1 MQKTIKN
8 NVTVSG
14 IGLHT
19 GKDNTVTLS
28 PAKPDSGI
36 TFIHKGNRIKL
47 DHTIAFGDYLNSYI
61 MLDGHKVYT
70 VEHLIAAIFGLGIDN
85 IDIKIDGDEVP
96 ILDGSCKGWIDTIA
110 DNTEVLYDHPV
121 KSLKIDAPVKVELK
135 DSFAAAFPSD
145 HLRIT
150 YVANYGDGTMSYD
163 NAITPEVFI
172 NDIANARTFGFER
185 DIEYMRSQGLI
196 KGGSLDC
203 AVIIYKDGTQ
213 SSPDRLP
220 DEKIR
225 HKVLDFIG
233 DMGLLGTQLKG
244 HFVIYKGGHA
254 LHGIL
259 RNQII
264 NTL

>member
-8 NVTVSG
+8 NVTISG

-19 GKDNTVTLS
+19 GKDSTVTLS

-36 TFIHKGNRIKL
+36 TFIHNGSRIRL
-47 DHTIAFGDYLNSYI
+47 DHNIAFGDYLNSYI
-61 MLDGHKVYT
+61 MLNGHKVYT
-70 VEHLIAAIFGLGIDN
+70 VEHLIAALFGLGIDT
-85 IDIKIDGDEVP
+85 IDVKIDGDEVP
-96 ILDGSCKGWIDTIA
+96 ILDGSCKGWIDVLA
-110 DNTEVLYDHPV
+110 DNIEVLYNHPV
-121 KSLKIDAPVKVELK
+121 NALKINAPVKVELK

-145 HLRIT
+145 SLRIT
-150 YVANYGDGTMSYD
+150 YIANYGDGTMSYD

-264 NTL
+264 NTI